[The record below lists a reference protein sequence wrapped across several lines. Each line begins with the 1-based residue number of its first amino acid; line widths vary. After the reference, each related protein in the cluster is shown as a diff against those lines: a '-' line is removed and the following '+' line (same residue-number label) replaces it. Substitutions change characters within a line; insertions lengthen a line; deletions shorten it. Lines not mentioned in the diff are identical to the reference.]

1 MKLATITIH
10 GSIKVGALTE
20 YGILDLSKAYTE
32 IIGGDTVPGYLLSVK
47 EILCKGDEAYNTIM
61 KLIMEA
67 PKMNDQRAL
76 YCSYEEVGFKAPI
89 PDPQKILCVAA
100 NYYSHTRELRSE
112 VPEAPYFFGK
122 YNNALIGHGENI
134 IIPKSSTKVDY
145 EVELAVVIGK
155 RGKYISS
162 NDVDEYIAGYMVFN
176 DVSFRDK
183 QFPPGWPEKKSSY
196 GMNWILGKS
205 LDSAAPCGPYLVT
218 KDEIGSPYPLKLT
231 LRVNGEVR
239 QEGNTEEMIFK
250 IGQLVE
256 YVSDGMTLEPGDI
269 IATGTPAGVAAAGK
283 PYLKHGDIVEAEI
296 EKIGLLRNT
305 VIKEMIR

>member
-1 MKLATITIH
+1 MKIATITVRD
-10 GSIKVGALTE
+10 SIRVGVLTE
-20 YGILDLSKAYTE
+20 YGILDLAEAYTAV
-32 IIGGDTVPGYLLSVK
+32 IGNNYVPSYLLSVK
-47 EILCKGDEAYNTIM
+47 EILRRGDEAYSLIR

-67 PKMNDQRAL
+67 PKMKDEHTL
-76 YCSYEEVGFKAPI
+76 YYSYGEVRFKSPI

-122 YNNALIGHGENI
+122 YNNALIGYEENI
-134 IIPKSSTKVDY
+134 IIPRSSTRVDY

-162 NDVDEYIAGYMVFN
+162 NDADEYIAGYMVFN

-183 QFPPGWPEKKSSY
+183 QFPPGWPERKSSY

-250 IGQLVE
+250 IGQLIE

-283 PYLKHGDIVEAEI
+283 PYLKHGDVVEAEI

-305 VIKEMIR
+305 VIKENR